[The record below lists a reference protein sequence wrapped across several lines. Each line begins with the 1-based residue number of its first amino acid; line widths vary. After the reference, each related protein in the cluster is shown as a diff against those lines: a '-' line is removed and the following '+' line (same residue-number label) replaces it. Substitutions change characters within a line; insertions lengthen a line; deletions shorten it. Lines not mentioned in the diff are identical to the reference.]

1 MAETFDSR
9 QILSFKSSNSSTM
22 SNFDLS
28 KLRNFGIIAHIDAGK
43 TTCSERILFYTGKS
57 YKIGEVHEGE
67 ATMDWM
73 EQERERGIT
82 ITAAATT
89 CKWKDYRFNLI
100 DTPGHV
106 DFTAEVERSMRV
118 LDGGVVVFDSS
129 QGVEPQTE
137 TVWRQADKYH
147 VPRIAFAN
155 KLDKIGGDF
164 FMTLDTIWARLSK
177 SAVAIQLPVGIE
189 NNFHAII
196 DLVEEK
202 CYEFEGK
209 HGETIKEVAIPDDM
223 KDKVT
228 EYRNTLIEKVS
239 ETNDTLMEKYLGG
252 ETINNDEL
260 KAALRQ
266 AVLKAQI
273 FPVMCGSALANKGV
287 QLVLDAVIA
296 YLPSPVDVGMI
307 KGSNPDT
314 GAEET
319 RRLVDED
326 PFSALVF
333 KIATD
338 PYVGKIAF
346 FRVYSGKLESGSYV
360 TNMNNGRKERIGRIL
375 QMHANQREEIKEVHA
390 GDIAAL
396 VGLKDTL
403 TGNTLADEN
412 RPIILESIDFPEP
425 VIKIAIEPKTKADQ
439 EKMGMALHKLAE
451 EDPTFRVSTDE
462 ETSQTLIEGM
472 GELHLEII
480 VDRMRREFKVEANV
494 GQPQVAY
501 RETITNQ
508 VKSEEKYAKQS
519 GGRGQYGHVLIN
531 VIPQEPGKGYE
542 FVNNIVGGKIPREF
556 IPAVDKGIQE
566 AMTRGIQAGFPVVDV
581 KVELYDGSYHDV
593 DSNELAFKIAGS
605 LAFQKGCKSASPI
618 ILEPIMKV
626 EVTTPDEYFG
636 DVMGNLSSRR
646 GQIYETT
653 NRGMAKVI
661 MAYVPLAEMFGY
673 ATDLRSISQGRA
685 AYAMEFARYEKVPGN
700 VAEKIISERS
710 KG

>member
-1 MAETFDSR
+1 
-9 QILSFKSSNSSTM
+9 M

-43 TTCSERILFYTGKS
+43 TTTSERILFYTGKS

-89 CKWKDYRFNLI
+89 CRWKDYRFNLI

-129 QGVEPQTE
+129 QGVEPQSE
-137 TVWRQADKYH
+137 TVWRQADKYG

-155 KLDKIGGDF
+155 KMDKIGGDF
-164 FMTLDTIWARLSK
+164 FMTLKTIWDRLSK
-177 SAVAIQLPVGIE
+177 NAVAIQLPVGME
-189 NNFHAII
+189 NDFRAII
-196 DLVEEK
+196 DLVGNK
-202 CYEFEGK
+202 CYEFQGK
-209 HGETIKEVAIPDDM
+209 HGETPTEIPMPEDM
-223 KDKVT
+223 KDQVA
-228 EYRNTLIEKVS
+228 EYRNTLYEKVA
-239 ETNDTLMEKYLGG
+239 ETDDALMEKYLAG
-252 ETINNDEL
+252 EEFPVDEV
-260 KAALRQ
+260 KKALRK
-266 AVLKAQI
+266 AVLETKL
-273 FPVMCGSALANKGV
+273 FPVLCGTALANKGV
-287 QLVLDAVIA
+287 QLVLDAVID
-296 YLPSPVDVGMI
+296 YLPSPDDIKVI
-307 KGSNPDT
+307 KGTNPDT
-314 GAEET
+314 GAEEV
-319 RRLVDED
+319 RRLVDDE

-338 PYVGKIAF
+338 PFVGKIAF

-360 TNMNNGRKERIGRIL
+360 TNMNNGKKERIGRIL

-403 TGNTLADEN
+403 TGNTLADDN

-501 RETITNQ
+501 RETITQ
-508 VKSEEKYAKQS
+508 EVKAEEKYAKQT
-519 GGRGQYGHVLIN
+519 GGRGQYGHVLIKI
-531 VIPQEPGKGYE
+531 IPQEPGKGYE
-542 FVNNIVGGKIPREF
+542 FVNDIVGGKIPREF

-566 AMTRGIQAGFPVVDV
+566 AMSRGIQAGYPVVDV
-581 KVELYDGSYHDV
+581 RVELYDGSYHDV

-605 LAFQKGCKSASPI
+605 MAFQKGCRSATPI

-661 MAYVPLAEMFGY
+661 MAYVPLSEMFGY

-685 AYAMEFARYEKVPGN
+685 AYAMEFARYEKVPNN
-700 VAEKIISERS
+700 VAEKIVAERA

>member
-1 MAETFDSR
+1 MA
-9 QILSFKSSNSSTM
+9 I
-22 SNFDLS
+22 DLS

-57 YKIGEVHEGE
+57 YKIGEVHEGA

-73 EQERERGIT
+73 EQEQERGIT

-89 CKWKDYRFNLI
+89 CKWKDHRFNLI

-137 TVWRQADKYH
+137 TVWRQADKYN

-164 FMTLDTIWARLSK
+164 YMTLQTIWDRLSK
-177 SAVAIQLPVGIE
+177 NAVALQLPVGIE
-189 NNFHAII
+189 NDFHAII
-196 DLVEEK
+196 DLAEEK

-209 HGETIKEVAIPDDM
+209 FGEIVKEVPIPEDM
-223 KDKVT
+223 KAKVA
-228 EYRNTLIEKVS
+228 EYRATLIEKVA
-239 ETNDTLMEKYLGG
+239 ETDDALMEKYLNG
-252 ETINNDEL
+252 ETPTNAEL
-260 KAALRQ
+260 KTALRK
-266 AVLKAQI
+266 AVIATQI
-273 FPVMCGSALANKGV
+273 FPVFCGSALANKGV
-287 QLVLDAVIA
+287 QLVLDAVID
-296 YLPSPVDVGMI
+296 YLPSPNDIGEI
-307 KGSNPDT
+307 KGTNPDT
-314 GAEET
+314 GEEVT
-319 RRLVDED
+319 RKLVDTD

-338 PYVGKIAF
+338 PFVGKIAF
-346 FRVYSGKLESGSYV
+346 FRVYSGTLNSGSYV
-360 TNMNNGRKERIGRIL
+360 TNMNNGKKERIGRIL
-375 QMHANQREEIKEVHA
+375 QMHANSREEIKEVHA

-403 TGNTLADEN
+403 TGNTLADDN
-412 RPIILESIDFPEP
+412 NPIILESIDFPEP

-451 EDPTFRVSTDE
+451 EDPTFRVSSDE
-462 ETSQTLIEGM
+462 ETGQTVIEGM
-472 GELHLEII
+472 GELHLDII

-494 GQPQVAY
+494 GKPQVAY

-508 VKSEEKYAKQS
+508 VKAEEKYAKQS

-531 VIPQEPGKGYE
+531 IIPQEPGKGYE

-566 AMTRGIQAGFPVVDV
+566 AMTRGIQAGYPVVDV

-593 DSNELAFKIAGS
+593 DFK
-605 LAFQKGCKSASPI
+605 K
-618 ILEPIMKV
+618 
-626 EVTTPDEYFG
+626 
-636 DVMGNLSSRR
+636 
-646 GQIYETT
+646 
-653 NRGMAKVI
+653 
-661 MAYVPLAEMFGY
+661 
-673 ATDLRSISQGRA
+673 
-685 AYAMEFARYEKVPGN
+685 
-700 VAEKIISERS
+700 
-710 KG
+710 

>member
-1 MAETFDSR
+1 MA
-9 QILSFKSSNSSTM
+9 I
-22 SNFDLS
+22 DLS

-57 YKIGEVHEGE
+57 YKIGEVHEGA

-73 EQERERGIT
+73 EQEQERGIT

-89 CKWKDYRFNLI
+89 CKWKDHRFNLI

-137 TVWRQADKYH
+137 TVWRQADKYN

-164 FMTLDTIWARLSK
+164 YMTLQTIWDRLSK
-177 SAVAIQLPVGIE
+177 NAVALQLPVGIE
-189 NNFHAII
+189 NDFHAII
-196 DLVEEK
+196 DLAEEK

-209 HGETIKEVAIPDDM
+209 FGEIVKEVPIPEDM
-223 KDKVT
+223 KAKVA
-228 EYRNTLIEKVS
+228 EYRATLIEKVA
-239 ETNDTLMEKYLGG
+239 ETDDALMEKYLNG
-252 ETINNDEL
+252 ETPTNAEL
-260 KAALRQ
+260 KTALRK
-266 AVLKAQI
+266 AVIATQI
-273 FPVMCGSALANKGV
+273 FPVFCGSALANKGV
-287 QLVLDAVIA
+287 QLVLDAVID
-296 YLPSPVDVGMI
+296 YLPSPNDIGEI
-307 KGSNPDT
+307 KGTNPDT
-314 GAEET
+314 GEEVT
-319 RRLVDED
+319 RKLVDTD

-338 PYVGKIAF
+338 PFVGKIAF
-346 FRVYSGKLESGSYV
+346 FRVYSGTLNSGSYV
-360 TNMNNGRKERIGRIL
+360 TNMNNGKKERIGRIL
-375 QMHANQREEIKEVHA
+375 QMHANSREEIKEVHA

-403 TGNTLADEN
+403 TGNTLADDN
-412 RPIILESIDFPEP
+412 NPIILESIDFPEP

-451 EDPTFRVSTDE
+451 EDPTFRVSSDE
-462 ETSQTLIEGM
+462 ETGQTVIEGM
-472 GELHLEII
+472 GELHLDII

-494 GQPQVAY
+494 GKPQVAY

-508 VKSEEKYAKQS
+508 VKAEEKYAKQS

-531 VIPQEPGKGYE
+531 IIPQEPGKGYE

-566 AMTRGIQAGFPVVDV
+566 AMTRGIQAGYPVVDV

-605 LAFQKGCKSASPI
+605 MAFQKGAKAATPV

-626 EVTTPDEYFG
+626 EATTPDEYFG

-661 MAYVPLAEMFGY
+661 AAYVPLSEMFGY

-685 AYAMEFARYEKVPGN
+685 SYAMEFSRYEKVPNN
-700 VAEKIISERS
+700 VAEKIISERA
-710 KG
+710 KA

>member
-1 MAETFDSR
+1 M
-9 QILSFKSSNSSTM
+9 ST
-22 SNFDLS
+22 FDLS

-43 TTCSERILFYTGKS
+43 TTVSERILFYTGKS
-57 YKIGEVHEGE
+57 YKIGEVHEGA

-73 EQERERGIT
+73 EQEKERGIT

-89 CKWKDYRFNLI
+89 CAWKDYRFNLI

-129 QGVEPQTE
+129 QGVEPQSE
-137 TVWRQADKYH
+137 TVWRQADKYN
-147 VPRIAFAN
+147 VPRIAYAN
-155 KLDKIGGDF
+155 KMDKIGGDF

-177 SAVAIQLPVGIE
+177 HAVAIQLPVGLE
-189 NNFHAII
+189 NDFHGII
-196 DLVEEK
+196 DIVAEK
-202 CYEFEGK
+202 YYEFEGK
-209 HGETIKEVAIPDDM
+209 HGEIVKELPVPEDM
-223 KDKVT
+223 KAKVA
-228 EYRNTLIEKVS
+228 EYRATLIEKVS
-239 ETNDTLMEKYLGG
+239 ETDDHLMEKYLAG
-252 ETINNDEL
+252 EVPTVAEL
-260 KAALRQ
+260 KAALRK
-266 AVLKAQI
+266 AVLATKI
-273 FPVMCGSALANKGV
+273 FPVLCGTALANKGV
-287 QLVLDAVIA
+287 QLVLDAVID
-296 YLPSPVDVGMI
+296 YLPSPQDVGEI
-307 KGSNPDT
+307 KGTNPDT
-314 GAEET
+314 GAEEV
-319 RRLVDED
+319 RKLVDED
-326 PFSALVF
+326 PFSAIVF

-338 PYVGKIAF
+338 PFVGKIAF
-346 FRVYSGKLESGSYV
+346 FRVYSGKLEAGSYV

-375 QMHANQREEIKEVHA
+375 QMHANNRLEIKEVHA

-403 TGNTLADEN
+403 TGNTLADETH
-412 RPIILESIDFPEP
+412 PIILESIDFPEP

-439 EKMGMALHKLAE
+439 ERMGMALHKLAE
-451 EDPTFRVSTDE
+451 EDPTFRVSSDE
-462 ETSQTLIEGM
+462 ETGQTLIEGM

-494 GQPQVAY
+494 GKPQVAY
-501 RETITNQ
+501 RETITKE
-508 VKSEEKYAKQS
+508 VKAEEKYAKQS
-519 GGRGQYGHVLIN
+519 GGRGQYGHVLIKLL
-531 VIPQEPGKGYE
+531 PQEPGKGYE
-542 FVNNIVGGKIPREF
+542 FVNDIVGGKIPREF

-566 AMTRGIQAGFPVVDV
+566 AMSRGIQAGYPVVDV

-605 LAFQKGCKSASPI
+605 MAFQKGCRAGSPI

-626 EVTTPDEYFG
+626 EVTVPEEYFG

-661 MAYVPLAEMFGY
+661 MAFVPLSEMFGY

-700 VAEKIISERS
+700 VAEKIIADRA
-710 KG
+710 KA

>member
-1 MAETFDSR
+1 MA
-9 QILSFKSSNSSTM
+9 I
-22 SNFDLS
+22 DLS

-57 YKIGEVHEGE
+57 YKIGEVHEGA

-73 EQERERGIT
+73 EQEQERGIT

-137 TVWRQADKYH
+137 TVWRQADKYN

-164 FMTLDTIWARLSK
+164 YMTLQTIWDRLSK
-177 SAVAIQLPVGIE
+177 SAVALQLPVGIE
-189 NNFHAII
+189 NDFHAII
-196 DLVEEK
+196 DLAEEK

-209 HGETIKEVAIPDDM
+209 FGEIVKEVPIPEDM
-223 KDKVT
+223 KAKVA
-228 EYRNTLIEKVS
+228 EYRATLIEKVA
-239 ETNDTLMEKYLGG
+239 ETDDALMEKYLNG
-252 ETINNDEL
+252 EAPTNSEL
-260 KAALRQ
+260 KAALRK
-266 AVLKAQI
+266 AVISAQI
-273 FPVMCGSALANKGV
+273 FPVFCGSALANKGV
-287 QLVLDAVIA
+287 QLVLDAVID
-296 YLPSPVDVGMI
+296 YLPSPNDIGEI
-307 KGSNPDT
+307 KGTNPDT
-314 GAEET
+314 GEEVT
-319 RRLVDED
+319 RKLIDSE

-338 PYVGKIAF
+338 PFVGKIAF
-346 FRVYSGKLESGSYV
+346 FRVYSGTLNSGSYV
-360 TNMNNGRKERIGRIL
+360 TNMNNGKKERIGRIL
-375 QMHANQREEIKEVHA
+375 QMHANSREEIKEVHA

-403 TGNTLADEN
+403 TGNTLADDN
-412 RPIILESIDFPEP
+412 NPIILESIDFPEP

-451 EDPTFRVSTDE
+451 EDPTFRVSSDE
-462 ETSQTLIEGM
+462 ETGQTVIEGM
-472 GELHLEII
+472 GELHLDII

-494 GQPQVAY
+494 GKPQVAY

-531 VIPQEPGKGYE
+531 IIPQEPGKGYE

-566 AMTRGIQAGFPVVDV
+566 AMTRGIQAGYPVVDV

-605 LAFQKGCKSASPI
+605 LAFQKGTKAASPV

-626 EVTTPDEYFG
+626 EATTPDEYFG

-646 GQIYETT
+646 GQIYETS

-661 MAYVPLAEMFGY
+661 SAYVPLSEMFGY

-685 AYAMEFARYEKVPGN
+685 SYAMEFSRYEKVPNN
-700 VAEKIISERS
+700 VAEKIISERV
-710 KG
+710 KA

>member
-1 MAETFDSR
+1 MP
-9 QILSFKSSNSSTM
+9 
-22 SNFDLS
+22 NFDLS

-43 TTCSERILFYTGKS
+43 TTTSERILFYAGKS

-82 ITAAATT
+82 ITSAATT
-89 CKWKDYRFNLI
+89 CRWKDYRFNLI

-129 QGVEPQTE
+129 QGVEPQSE

-155 KLDKIGGDF
+155 KMDKIGGDF
-164 FMTLDTIWARLSK
+164 FMTIRTIHERLSK
-177 SAVAIQLPVGIE
+177 NAVAIQLPIGIE
-189 NNFHAII
+189 NNFNAII

-209 HGETIKEVAIPDDM
+209 HGEIVKEVPIPDDM
-223 KDKVT
+223 KDQVA
-228 EYRNTLIEKVS
+228 EYRNTLVEKVS
-239 ETNDTLMEKYLGG
+239 ETDDALMEKYLAG
-252 ETINNDEL
+252 TIPTVAEL
-260 KAALRQ
+260 KAALRK
-266 AVLKAQI
+266 AVLEVKI
-273 FPVMCGSALANKGV
+273 FPVMCGTALSNKGI
-287 QLVLDAVIA
+287 QLVLDAVID
-296 YLPSPVDVGMI
+296 YLPSPIDIGVI
-307 KGSNPDT
+307 KGTNPDT
-314 GAEET
+314 GAEEV

-346 FRVYSGKLESGSYV
+346 FRVYSGKMESGSYV
-360 TNMNNGRKERIGRIL
+360 TNMNNGKKERIGRIL

-396 VGLKDTL
+396 VGLKDTM
-403 TGNTLADEN
+403 TGHTLADEN

-439 EKMGMALHKLAE
+439 EKMGFALHKLAE

-494 GQPQVAY
+494 GRPQVAY
-501 RETITNQ
+501 RETITVP
-508 VKSEEKYAKQS
+508 VKAEEKYAKQT

-531 VIPQEPGKGYE
+531 VIPNEAGKGYE

-566 AMTRGIQAGFPVVDV
+566 AMSRGIQAGFPVVDV

-593 DSNELAFKIAGS
+593 DSNEMAFKIAGS
-605 LAFQKGCKSASPI
+605 LAFQKGCRAATPI

-661 MAYVPLAEMFGY
+661 MAYVPLSEMFGY
-673 ATDLRSISQGRA
+673 ATDLRSLSQGRA
-685 AYAMEFARYEKVPGN
+685 AYSMEFSRYERVPNN
-700 VAEKIISERS
+700 VAEKIISERG
-710 KG
+710 KA

>member
-1 MAETFDSR
+1 
-9 QILSFKSSNSSTM
+9 M

-43 TTCSERILFYTGKS
+43 TTVSERILYYTGRS

-73 EQERERGIT
+73 EQEKERGIT

-129 QGVEPQTE
+129 QGVEPQSE
-137 TVWRQADKYH
+137 TVWRQADKYN

-155 KLDKIGGDF
+155 KMDKIGGDY
-164 FMTLDTIWARLSK
+164 FMTIKTIHQRLSK
-177 SAVAIQLPVGIE
+177 KAVAIQLPIGME
-189 NNFHAII
+189 NDFHAII
-196 DLVEEK
+196 DLITEK
-202 CYEFEGK
+202 CYQFEGK
-209 HGETIKEVAIPDDM
+209 LGEEVKEVPIPDEM
-223 KDKVT
+223 KDQVE
-228 EYRNTLIEKVS
+228 EYRAILIEKIS
-239 ETNDTLMEKYLGG
+239 ETDDALMEKFLGG
-252 ETINNDEL
+252 EVPTAEEL
-260 KAALRQ
+260 KAALRR
-266 AVLKAQI
+266 AVLKVEL

-287 QLVLDAVIA
+287 QLILDAVID
-296 YLPSPVDVGMI
+296 YLPSPEDVGAI
-307 KGSNPDT
+307 HGTNPDT
-314 GAEET
+314 GEEVE
-319 RRLVDED
+319 RKLVDEA
-326 PFSALVF
+326 PLSALVF

-346 FRVYSGKLESGSYV
+346 FRMYSGKMEAGSYV
-360 TNMNNGRKERIGRIL
+360 TNMNNGRRERIGRIL

-403 TGNTLADEN
+403 TGNTLADEKH
-412 RPIILESIDFPEP
+412 PIILESIDFPEP
-425 VIKIAIEPKTKADQ
+425 VIKISIEPKTKADQ
-439 EKMGMALHKLAE
+439 EKMGFALHKLAE

-462 ETSQTLIEGM
+462 ETGQTLVEGM

-480 VDRMRREFKVEANV
+480 VDRMKREFKVEANV
-494 GQPQVAY
+494 GRPQVAY
-501 RETITNQ
+501 RETITVP
-508 VKSEEKYAKQS
+508 VKAEEKYAKQT

-531 VIPQEPGKGYE
+531 VSPNEAGKGYE
-542 FVNNIVGGKIPREF
+542 FINSIVGGKIPKEY

-566 AMTRGIQAGFPVVDV
+566 AMSRGIQAGFPVVDV
-581 KVELYDGSYHDV
+581 KIELYDGSYHDV

-605 LAFQKGCKSASPI
+605 LAFQKGCKQAKPI

-626 EVTTPDEYFG
+626 EVTSPDEYFG

-646 GQIYETT
+646 GQIYETSD
-653 NRGMAKVI
+653 RGMAKVI
-661 MAYVPLAEMFGY
+661 LANVPLSEMFGY
-673 ATDLRSISQGRA
+673 ATDLRSLSQGRA
-685 AYAMEFARYEKVPGN
+685 AYSMEFERYEAVPSN
-700 VAEKIISERS
+700 VAEKIISERA

>member
-1 MAETFDSR
+1 
-9 QILSFKSSNSSTM
+9 M

-73 EQERERGIT
+73 EQEKERGIT

-147 VPRIAFAN
+147 VPRMAFAN

-164 FMTLDTIWARLSK
+164 YMTLDTIWARLTK
-177 SAVAIQLPVGIE
+177 NAVAIQLPVGIE
-189 NNFHAII
+189 NDFHAII

-209 HGETIKEVAIPDDM
+209 HGEIIKEVPIPEEM
-223 KDKVT
+223 KAKT
-228 EYRNTLIEKVS
+228 AEYRNTLIEKVA
-239 ETNDTLMEKYLGG
+239 ETDDVLMEKYLAG
-252 ETINNDEL
+252 ETINNSEL
-260 KAALRQ
+260 KISLRK

-296 YLPSPVDVGMI
+296 YLPSPEDVGMI
-307 KGSNPDT
+307 KGTNPDT

-319 RRLVDED
+319 RRLIDDE

-403 TGNTLADEN
+403 TGHTLANED
-412 RPIILESIDFPEP
+412 RPIVLESIDFPEP

-439 EKMGMALHKLAE
+439 ERMGMALHKLAE

-501 RETITNQ
+501 RETITNE
-508 VKSEEKYAKQS
+508 VKAEEKYAKQS
-519 GGRGQYGHVLIN
+519 GGRGQYGHVLIRI
-531 VIPQEPGKGYE
+531 IPQEPGKGYE
-542 FVNNIVGGKIPREF
+542 FVNDIVGGKIPREY

-605 LAFQKGCKSASPI
+605 MAFQKGCKSATPI

-646 GQIYETT
+646 GQIFETS

-661 MAYVPLAEMFGY
+661 LAYVPLAEMFGY

-700 VAEKIISERS
+700 VAEKIISERA
-710 KG
+710 KA

>member
-1 MAETFDSR
+1 
-9 QILSFKSSNSSTM
+9 M

-43 TTCSERILFYTGKS
+43 TTTSERILFYTGKS

-89 CKWKDYRFNLI
+89 CRWKDYRFNLI

-129 QGVEPQTE
+129 QGVEPQSE
-137 TVWRQADKYH
+137 TVWRQADKYG

-155 KLDKIGGDF
+155 KMDKIGGDF
-164 FMTLDTIWARLSK
+164 FMTLKTIWDRLSK
-177 SAVAIQLPVGIE
+177 NAVAIQLPVGME
-189 NNFHAII
+189 NDFRAII
-196 DLVEEK
+196 DLVGNK
-202 CYEFEGK
+202 CYEFQGK
-209 HGETIKEVAIPDDM
+209 HGETPVEIPIPEDM
-223 KDKVT
+223 KDQVA
-228 EYRNTLIEKVS
+228 EYRNTLYEKVA
-239 ETNDTLMEKYLGG
+239 ETDDALMEKYLAGA
-252 ETINNDEL
+252 ELPVDEL
-260 KAALRQ
+260 KKALRK
-266 AVLKAQI
+266 AVLETKL
-273 FPVMCGSALANKGV
+273 FPVLCGTALANKGV
-287 QLVLDAVIA
+287 QLVLDAVID
-296 YLPSPVDVGMI
+296 YLPSPDDIKVI
-307 KGSNPDT
+307 KGTNPDT
-314 GAEET
+314 GAEEV
-319 RRLVDED
+319 RRLVDDE

-338 PYVGKIAF
+338 PFVGKIAF

-360 TNMNNGRKERIGRIL
+360 TNMNNGKKERIGRIL

-403 TGNTLADEN
+403 TGNTLADDN

-501 RETITNQ
+501 RETITVP
-508 VKSEEKYAKQS
+508 VKAEEKYAKQT

-542 FVNNIVGGKIPREF
+542 FVNNIVGGKIPREY

-566 AMTRGIQAGFPVVDV
+566 AMSRGIQAGYPVVDV

-605 LAFQKGCKSASPI
+605 MAFQKGCRSATPI

-661 MAYVPLAEMFGY
+661 MAYVPLSEMFGY

-685 AYAMEFARYEKVPGN
+685 SYAMEFARYEKVPNN
-700 VAEKIISERS
+700 VAEKIIAERA

>member
-1 MAETFDSR
+1 MP
-9 QILSFKSSNSSTM
+9 
-22 SNFDLS
+22 NFDLS

-43 TTCSERILFYTGKS
+43 TTTSERILFYAGKS

-82 ITAAATT
+82 ITSAATT
-89 CKWKDYRFNLI
+89 CRWKDYRFNLI

-129 QGVEPQTE
+129 QGVEPQSE

-155 KLDKIGGDF
+155 KMDKIGGDF
-164 FMTLDTIWARLSK
+164 FMTIRTIHERLSK
-177 SAVAIQLPVGIE
+177 NAVAIQLPIGIE
-189 NNFHAII
+189 NNFNAII

-209 HGETIKEVAIPDDM
+209 HGEIVKEVPIPDDM
-223 KDKVT
+223 KDQVA
-228 EYRNTLIEKVS
+228 EYRNTLVEKVS
-239 ETNDTLMEKYLGG
+239 ETDDALMEKYLAG
-252 ETINNDEL
+252 TIPTVTEL
-260 KAALRQ
+260 KAALRK
-266 AVLKAQI
+266 AVLEVKL
-273 FPVMCGSALANKGV
+273 FPVMCGTALSNKGI
-287 QLVLDAVIA
+287 QLVLDAVID
-296 YLPSPVDVGMI
+296 YLPSPIDIGVI
-307 KGSNPDT
+307 KGTNPDT
-314 GAEET
+314 GAEEV

-346 FRVYSGKLESGSYV
+346 FRVYSGKMESGSYV
-360 TNMNNGRKERIGRIL
+360 TNMNNGKKERIGRIL

-396 VGLKDTL
+396 VGLKDTM
-403 TGNTLADEN
+403 TGHTLADEN

-439 EKMGMALHKLAE
+439 EKMGFALHKLAV

-494 GQPQVAY
+494 GRPQVAY
-501 RETITNQ
+501 RETITVP
-508 VKSEEKYAKQS
+508 VKAEEKYAKQT

-531 VIPQEPGKGYE
+531 VIPNEAGKGYE

-566 AMTRGIQAGFPVVDV
+566 AMSRGIQAGFPVVDV

-593 DSNELAFKIAGS
+593 DSNEMAFKIAGS
-605 LAFQKGCKSASPI
+605 LAFQKGCRAATPI

-661 MAYVPLAEMFGY
+661 MAYVPLSEMFGY
-673 ATDLRSISQGRA
+673 ATDLRSLSQGRA
-685 AYAMEFARYEKVPGN
+685 AYSMEFSRYERVPNN
-700 VAEKIISERS
+700 VAEKIISERG
-710 KG
+710 KA

>member
-1 MAETFDSR
+1 MP
-9 QILSFKSSNSSTM
+9 
-22 SNFDLS
+22 NFDLS

-43 TTCSERILFYTGKS
+43 TTTSERILFYTGKS

-82 ITAAATT
+82 ITSAATT
-89 CKWKDYRFNLI
+89 CRWKDYRFNLI

-129 QGVEPQTE
+129 QGVEPQSE

-155 KLDKIGGDF
+155 KMDKIGGDF
-164 FMTLDTIWARLSK
+164 FMTIRTIHERLSK
-177 SAVAIQLPVGIE
+177 NAVAIQLPIGIE
-189 NNFHAII
+189 NNFNAII

-209 HGETIKEVAIPDDM
+209 HGEIVKEVPIPDDM
-223 KDKVT
+223 KDQVA
-228 EYRNTLIEKVS
+228 EYRNTLVEKVS
-239 ETNDTLMEKYLGG
+239 ETDDELMEKYLAG
-252 ETINNDEL
+252 TIPTVAEL
-260 KAALRQ
+260 KAALRK
-266 AVLKAQI
+266 AVLEVKL
-273 FPVMCGSALANKGV
+273 FPVMCGTALSNKGI
-287 QLVLDAVIA
+287 QLVLDAVID
-296 YLPSPVDVGMI
+296 YLPSPIDVGVI
-307 KGSNPDT
+307 KGTNPDT
-314 GAEET
+314 GAEEV

-346 FRVYSGKLESGSYV
+346 FRVYSGKMESGSYV
-360 TNMNNGRKERIGRIL
+360 TNMNNGKKERIGRIL

-396 VGLKDTL
+396 VGLKDTM
-403 TGNTLADEN
+403 TGHTLADEN

-439 EKMGMALHKLAE
+439 EKMGFALHKLAV

-494 GQPQVAY
+494 GRPQVAY
-501 RETITNQ
+501 RETITVP
-508 VKSEEKYAKQS
+508 VKAEEKYAKQT

-531 VIPQEPGKGYE
+531 VIPNEAGKGYE

-566 AMTRGIQAGFPVVDV
+566 AMSRGIQAGFPVVDV

-593 DSNELAFKIAGS
+593 DSNEMAFKIAGS
-605 LAFQKGCKSASPI
+605 LAFQKGCRAATPI

-661 MAYVPLAEMFGY
+661 MAYVPLSEMFGY
-673 ATDLRSISQGRA
+673 ATDLRSLSQGRA
-685 AYAMEFARYEKVPGN
+685 AYSMEFSRYERVPNN
-700 VAEKIISERS
+700 VAEKIISERG
-710 KG
+710 KA

>member
-1 MAETFDSR
+1 MA
-9 QILSFKSSNSSTM
+9 I
-22 SNFDLS
+22 DLS

-57 YKIGEVHEGE
+57 YKIGEVHEGA

-73 EQERERGIT
+73 EQEQERGIT

-89 CKWKDYRFNLI
+89 CKWKDHRFNLI

-137 TVWRQADKYH
+137 TVWRQADKYN

-164 FMTLDTIWARLSK
+164 YMTLQTIWDRLSK
-177 SAVAIQLPVGIE
+177 NAVALQLPVGIE
-189 NNFHAII
+189 NDFHAII
-196 DLVEEK
+196 DLAEEK

-209 HGETIKEVAIPDDM
+209 FGEIVKEVPIPEDM
-223 KDKVT
+223 KAKVA
-228 EYRNTLIEKVS
+228 EYRATLIEKVA
-239 ETNDTLMEKYLGG
+239 ETDDALMEKYLNG
-252 ETINNDEL
+252 EAPTNAEL
-260 KAALRQ
+260 KVALRK
-266 AVLKAQI
+266 AVISAQI
-273 FPVMCGSALANKGV
+273 FPVFCGSALANKGV
-287 QLVLDAVIA
+287 QLILDAVID
-296 YLPSPVDVGMI
+296 YLPSPNDIGEI
-307 KGSNPDT
+307 KGTNPDT
-314 GAEET
+314 GEEVT
-319 RRLVDED
+319 RKLIDSE

-338 PYVGKIAF
+338 PFVGKIAF
-346 FRVYSGKLESGSYV
+346 FRVYSGTLNSGSYV
-360 TNMNNGRKERIGRIL
+360 TNMNNGKKERIGRIL
-375 QMHANQREEIKEVHA
+375 QMHANSREEIKEVHA

-403 TGNTLADEN
+403 TGNTLADDN
-412 RPIILESIDFPEP
+412 NPIILESIDFPEP

-451 EDPTFRVSTDE
+451 EDPTFRVSSDE
-462 ETSQTLIEGM
+462 ETGQTVIEGM
-472 GELHLEII
+472 GELHLDII

-494 GQPQVAY
+494 GKPQVAY

-531 VIPQEPGKGYE
+531 IIPQEPGKGYE

-566 AMTRGIQAGFPVVDV
+566 AMTRGIQAGYPVVDV

-605 LAFQKGCKSASPI
+605 LAFQKGTKAASPV

-626 EVTTPDEYFG
+626 EATTPDEYFG

-661 MAYVPLAEMFGY
+661 AAYVPLSEMFGY

-685 AYAMEFARYEKVPGN
+685 SYAMEFSRYEKVPNN
-700 VAEKIISERS
+700 VAEKIISERA
-710 KG
+710 KA

>member
-1 MAETFDSR
+1 MP
-9 QILSFKSSNSSTM
+9 
-22 SNFDLS
+22 NFDLS

-43 TTCSERILFYTGKS
+43 TTTSERILFYAGKS

-82 ITAAATT
+82 ITSAATT
-89 CKWKDYRFNLI
+89 CRWKDYRFNLI

-129 QGVEPQTE
+129 QGVEPQSE

-155 KLDKIGGDF
+155 KMDKIGGDF
-164 FMTLDTIWARLSK
+164 FMTIRTIHERLSK
-177 SAVAIQLPVGIE
+177 NAVAIQLPIGIE
-189 NNFHAII
+189 NNFNAII

-209 HGETIKEVAIPDDM
+209 HGEIVKEVPIPDDM
-223 KDKVT
+223 KDQVA
-228 EYRNTLIEKVS
+228 EYRNTLVEKVS
-239 ETNDTLMEKYLGG
+239 ETDDALMEKYLAG
-252 ETINNDEL
+252 TIPTVTEL
-260 KAALRQ
+260 KAALRK
-266 AVLKAQI
+266 AVLEVKL
-273 FPVMCGSALANKGV
+273 FPVMCGTALSNKGI
-287 QLVLDAVIA
+287 QLVLDAVID
-296 YLPSPVDVGMI
+296 YLPSPIDIGVI
-307 KGSNPDT
+307 KGTNPDT
-314 GAEET
+314 GAEEV

-346 FRVYSGKLESGSYV
+346 FRVYSGKMESGSYV
-360 TNMNNGRKERIGRIL
+360 TNMNNGKKERIGRIL

-396 VGLKDTL
+396 VGLKDTM
-403 TGNTLADEN
+403 TGHTLADEN

-439 EKMGMALHKLAE
+439 EKMGFALHKLAE

-494 GQPQVAY
+494 GRPQVAY
-501 RETITNQ
+501 RETITVP
-508 VKSEEKYAKQS
+508 VKAEEKYAKQT

-531 VIPQEPGKGYE
+531 VIPNEAGKGYE

-566 AMTRGIQAGFPVVDV
+566 AMSRGIQAGFPVVDV

-593 DSNELAFKIAGS
+593 DSNEMAFKIAGS
-605 LAFQKGCKSASPI
+605 LAFQKGCRAATPI

-661 MAYVPLAEMFGY
+661 MAYVPLSEMFGY
-673 ATDLRSISQGRA
+673 ATDLRSLSQGRA
-685 AYAMEFARYEKVPGN
+685 AYSMEFSRYERVPNN
-700 VAEKIISERS
+700 VAEKIISERG
-710 KG
+710 KA

>member
-1 MAETFDSR
+1 
-9 QILSFKSSNSSTM
+9 M

-43 TTCSERILFYTGKS
+43 TTTSERILFYTGKS

-89 CKWKDYRFNLI
+89 CRWRDYRFNLI

-129 QGVEPQTE
+129 QGVEPQSE
-137 TVWRQADKYH
+137 TVWRQADKYG

-155 KLDKIGGDF
+155 KMDKIGGDF
-164 FMTLDTIWARLSK
+164 FMTLKTIWDRLSK
-177 SAVAIQLPVGIE
+177 NAVAIQLPVGME
-189 NNFHAII
+189 NDFRAII
-196 DLVEEK
+196 DLVGNK
-202 CYEFEGK
+202 CYEFQGK
-209 HGETIKEVAIPDDM
+209 HGETPTEIPMPEDM
-223 KDKVT
+223 KDQVA
-228 EYRNTLIEKVS
+228 EYRNTLYEKVA
-239 ETNDTLMEKYLGG
+239 ETDDALMEKYLAG
-252 ETINNDEL
+252 EEFPVAEV
-260 KAALRQ
+260 KAALRK
-266 AVLKAQI
+266 AVLETKL
-273 FPVMCGSALANKGV
+273 FPVLCGTALANKGV
-287 QLVLDAVIA
+287 QLVLDAVID
-296 YLPSPVDVGMI
+296 YLPSPDDIKVI
-307 KGSNPDT
+307 KGTNPDT
-314 GAEET
+314 GAEEV
-319 RRLVDED
+319 RRLVDDE

-338 PYVGKIAF
+338 PFVGKIAF

-360 TNMNNGRKERIGRIL
+360 TNMNNGKKERIGRIL

-403 TGNTLADEN
+403 TGNTLADDN

-501 RETITNQ
+501 RETITQ
-508 VKSEEKYAKQS
+508 EVKAEEKYAKQT
-519 GGRGQYGHVLIN
+519 GGRGQYGHVLIKI
-531 VIPQEPGKGYE
+531 IPQEPGKGYE
-542 FVNNIVGGKIPREF
+542 FVNDIVGGKIPREF

-566 AMTRGIQAGFPVVDV
+566 AMSRGIQAGYPVVDV

-605 LAFQKGCKSASPI
+605 MAFQKGCRSATPI

-661 MAYVPLAEMFGY
+661 MAYVPLSEMFGY

-685 AYAMEFARYEKVPGN
+685 AYAMEFARYEKVPNN
-700 VAEKIISERS
+700 VAEKIIAERA

>member
-1 MAETFDSR
+1 MFLTLFLKQMA
-9 QILSFKSSNSSTM
+9 
-22 SNFDLS
+22 NFDLT

-43 TTCSERILFYTGKS
+43 TTVSERILYYTGKS
-57 YKIGEVHEGE
+57 YKIGEVHEGA

-73 EQERERGIT
+73 EQEKERGIT
-82 ITAAATT
+82 VTAAATT
-89 CKWKDYRFNLI
+89 CRWKDYRFNLI

-129 QGVEPQTE
+129 QGVEPQSE

-164 FMTLDTIWARLSK
+164 FMTIDTIHQRLSK
-177 SAVAIQLPVGIE
+177 SAVAIQLPIGIE
-189 NNFHAII
+189 NNFHALI
-196 DLVEEK
+196 DLIEEK

-209 HGETIKEVAIPDDM
+209 LGETVKEVPIPEDM
-223 KDKVT
+223 KDQVVK
-228 EYRNTLIEKVS
+228 YRNLLIEKVS
-239 ETNDTLMEKYLGG
+239 ETDDGLMAKYLAG
-252 ETINNDEL
+252 EMPTVQEI
-260 KAALRQ
+260 KTALRN
-266 AVLKAQI
+266 AVLSAKI

-287 QLVLDAVIA
+287 QLVLDAVID
-296 YLPSPVDVGMI
+296 YLPSPVDVGSI
-307 KGSNPDT
+307 KGTNPDT

-319 RRLVDED
+319 RRLVDEE

-346 FRVYSGKLESGSYV
+346 FRVYSGKLDSGSYV
-360 TNMNNGRKERIGRIL
+360 MNMNNGRKERIGRIL

-403 TGNTLADEN
+403 TGNTLADEDH
-412 RPIILESIDFPEP
+412 PIILESIDFPEP

-439 EKMGMALHKLAE
+439 EKMGFALHKLAE

-494 GQPQVAY
+494 GRPQVAY
-501 RETITNQ
+501 RETITVP
-508 VKSEEKYAKQS
+508 VKAEEKYAKQT

-531 VIPQEPGKGYE
+531 LIPNEAGKGYE
-542 FVNNIVGGKIPREF
+542 FVNNVVGGKIPREF

-566 AMTRGIQAGFPVVDV
+566 AMSRGIQAGFPVVDV

-593 DSNELAFKIAGS
+593 DSNEMAFKIAGS
-605 LAFQKGCKSASPI
+605 LAFQKGCKSATPI

-653 NRGMAKVI
+653 NRGLAKVI
-661 MAYVPLAEMFGY
+661 MAFVPLSEMFGY
-673 ATDLRSISQGRA
+673 ATDLRSLSQGRA
-685 AYAMEFARYEKVPGN
+685 GYSMEFSRYERVPNN
-700 VAEKIISERS
+700 VAEKIISERG
-710 KG
+710 KA

>member
-1 MAETFDSR
+1 
-9 QILSFKSSNSSTM
+9 M

-73 EQERERGIT
+73 EQEKERGIT

-147 VPRIAFAN
+147 VPRMAFAN

-164 FMTLDTIWARLSK
+164 YMTLDTIWARLTK
-177 SAVAIQLPVGIE
+177 NAVAIQLPVGIE
-189 NNFHAII
+189 NDFHAII

-209 HGETIKEVAIPDDM
+209 HGEIIKEVPIPEDM
-223 KDKVT
+223 KAKT
-228 EYRNTLIEKVS
+228 AEYRNTLIEKVS
-239 ETNDTLMEKYLGG
+239 ETDDVLMEKYLAG
-252 ETINNDEL
+252 ETINNSEL
-260 KAALRQ
+260 KISLRN

-296 YLPSPVDVGMI
+296 YLPSPEDVGMI
-307 KGSNPDT
+307 KGTNPDT

-319 RRLVDED
+319 RRLIDDE

-403 TGNTLADEN
+403 TGHTLANED
-412 RPIILESIDFPEP
+412 RPIVLESIDFPEP

-439 EKMGMALHKLAE
+439 ERMGMALHKLAE

-501 RETITNQ
+501 RETITNE
-508 VKSEEKYAKQS
+508 VKAEEKYAKQS
-519 GGRGQYGHVLIN
+519 GGRGQYGHVLIRI
-531 VIPQEPGKGYE
+531 IPQEPGKGYE
-542 FVNNIVGGKIPREF
+542 FVNDIVGGKIPREY

-605 LAFQKGCKSASPI
+605 MAFQKGCKSAAPI

-646 GQIYETT
+646 GQIFETS

-661 MAYVPLAEMFGY
+661 LAYVPLAEMFGY

-700 VAEKIISERS
+700 VAEKIISERA
-710 KG
+710 KA